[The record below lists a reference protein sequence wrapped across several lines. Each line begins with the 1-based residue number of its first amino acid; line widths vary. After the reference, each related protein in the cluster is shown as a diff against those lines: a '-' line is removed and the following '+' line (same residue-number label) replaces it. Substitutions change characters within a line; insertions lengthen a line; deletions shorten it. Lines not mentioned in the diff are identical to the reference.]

1 MVVKAARTADLRDR
15 PMSDIVLSQGVRSN
29 LLSLQRNADQLGLTQ
44 NRLATGRKVNTALDN
59 PTNYFVS
66 SGLQSRAKDL
76 QRLLDGIGQSTKT
89 LEAADN
95 GIKGMLRLIET
106 AQGTLR
112 QAFQAAGTTAR
123 VVSLNAYSAGSG
135 TLLTSTPPGLAAGN
149 TIQVGVSGTPAVA
162 AYTFTV
168 AAASTLGDLVNGIN
182 TALPGRARASLNDA
196 GNITIESLVGQAT
209 AGASQD
215 LTVTANSSAVA
226 DALFG
231 VGVFP
236 TATATTTQTGTLSV
250 TRTKIADTFNQLLDQ
265 VDTLAQDSSYNGV
278 NLLQAQSLRVVFNE
292 DDTTGLL
299 LKGVLI
305 DQGTLG
311 LTRGYDATVIPP
323 GQSRLFFQSDE
334 NVRTALSQLDTAAK
348 TLRAQATTFGSNNTI
363 VIARQEFTKQAI
375 LTLNTGADQLILADT
390 NEEGA
395 NLLALQTRQSL
406 SIQALSLASQ
416 SDQAVLR
423 LFG

>member
-1 MVVKAARTADLRDR
+1 
-15 PMSDIVLSQGVRSN
+15 MSDIVLSQGVRSN
-29 LLSLQRNADQLGLTQ
+29 LLSLQRNADQLGTTQ

-59 PTNYFVS
+59 PTNFFVA
-66 SGLQSRAKDL
+66 SGLQSRARDL

-95 GIKGMLRLIET
+95 GIRGMLRLIET

-112 QAFQAAGTTAR
+112 QAFQSAGTTAR
-123 VVSLNAYSAGSG
+123 VVSLNSYTAGVG
-135 TLLTSTPPGLAAGN
+135 TLLTSTPPGLTVGN
-149 TIQVGVSGTPAVA
+149 TVQVAITGTPAVGP
-162 AYTFTV
+162 YTFTV
-168 AAASTLGDLVNGIN
+168 AAASTLGDLVTGIN
-182 TALPGRARASLNDA
+182 AALPGRVRASLNDA

-209 AGASQD
+209 AGPSQD
-215 LTVTANSSAVA
+215 LTITANSSPVA

-231 VGVFP
+231 PGVFP
-236 TATATTTQTGTLSV
+236 TASATTTQTGTLGV
-250 TRTKIADTFNQLLDQ
+250 TRTKIAETFNQLLDQ
-265 VDTLAQDSSYNGV
+265 IDTLAVDSTYNGV
-278 NLLQAQSLRVVFNE
+278 NLLQAQSLRVVFNA

-299 LKGVLI
+299 LRGVLI

-311 LTRGYDATVIPP
+311 LTRGYDATAIPP
-323 GQSRLFFQSDE
+323 GQNRLYFQSDE
-334 NVRTALSQLDTAAK
+334 NVRTALSQLDQAAK

-363 VIARQEFTKQAI
+363 VLARQEFTKQAI

-423 LFG
+423 LFN